1 MSSSNTRYKQI
12 VHSDGNSNKL
22 FGTNSTRWPSY
33 DSRWD
38 DPNRILCL
46 AAGAGDLLALK
57 WALEE
62 RRLIIHGHPVRRSKI
77 MIEQYNISLNQ
88 SDAKCKRHILTNNNY
103 APDWPDPFCYGWTAL
118 HRAAS
123 SGKKETIQFLLDH
136 GKLIHPYDEAFDFF
150 SNTIV
155 LHFEPVKVGT

>member
-57 WALEE
+57 CMFQTL
-62 RRLIIHGHPVRRSKI
+62 LI
-77 MIEQYNISLNQ
+77 LN
-88 SDAKCKRHILTNNNY
+88 CL
-103 APDWPDPFCYGWTAL
+103 F
-118 HRAAS
+118 S
-123 SGKKETIQFLLDH
+123 SPE
-136 GKLIHPYDEAFDFF
+136 
-150 SNTIV
+150 V
-155 LHFEPVKVGT
+155 V